1 MENLLYTNNMADL
14 SDHMFVVQAAVIL
27 NDSRILYREAWRLRR
42 IMFQHARD
50 NGSYA
55 HYRQQFQNIKHTG
68 PLGEQ
73 IVKQIESVAN
83 FTLGAF

>member
-1 MENLLYTNNMADL
+1 MNSLLYTTNNADL
-14 SDHMFVVQAAVIL
+14 SDHMFVVHAAVIL
-27 NDSRILYREAWRLRR
+27 KDARILYREAWRLRR

-73 IVKQIESVAN
+73 IVKQIEAVAN
-83 FTLGAF
+83 QTLGTF